1 MPLITFVEPDGTRRE
16 VSAHPGE
23 SAPGCGLQGWPAA
36 PFDAICSVPA
46 GSRK

>member
-23 SAPGCGLQGWPAA
+23 SLMTAA
-36 PFDAICSVPA
+36 TRAKRITALIQSLT
-46 GSRK
+46 